1 MENVTSFRFYLAADT
16 LAFSYA
22 LPTTGRTPDL
32 HRLETCAIRRTMKQ
46 KPLRFFRRGFLFHGS
61 FFLLFCFVFFCFLS
75 SLC

>member
-16 LAFSYA
+16 LAFSYV

-32 HRLETCAIRRTMKQ
+32 HQLETCC
-46 KPLRFFRRGFLFHGS
+46 FLFS
-61 FFLLFCFVFFCFLS
+61 YFCVLLFFCFLS